1 MEVTVEKNLVIAAL
15 IAFAFH
21 GLLVLT
27 EAPSVY
33 FSSQSR
39 AGENKVI
46 EISMV
51 SAYRE
56 TEKNPPVERE
66 EKPVEKKAGVE
77 KDKRE
82 EEVKRAEE
90 SNLTKADSIIDR
102 DRDVS
107 YRSEK
112 EEESTFLP
120 SSEAES
126 KPNPEVKEVVSTPP
140 RYRENPQPPYPPIA
154 KRRGYEGTTILSL
167 YVLQDGTVGEVIV
180 KKTSGH
186 SILDRAAVRAAEK
199 WLFEPGSRMGKAIPL
214 WVDVPIRFVVKGEK

>member
-1 MEVTVEKNLVIAAL
+1 MEVTVKKDLIIAAL
-15 IAFAFH
+15 IAFALH

-27 EAPSVY
+27 ETPSAF
-33 FSSQSR
+33 FSSPFR

-56 TEKNPPVERE
+56 TEEKLLVERE
-66 EKPVEKKAGVE
+66 EKPLEKETGVE

-82 EEVKRAEE
+82 EEAKRTEE
-90 SNLTKADSIIDR
+90 SSLTRADSIKDR

-107 YRSEK
+107 CRSEK

-120 SSEAES
+120 SSQAES
-126 KPNPEVKEVVSTPP
+126 KLTPEVKEVASTPP

-154 KRRGYEGTTILSL
+154 RRRGYEGTTLLSL
-167 YVLQDGTVGEVIV
+167 WVLEDGTVGEAVV

-186 SILDRAAVRAAEK
+186 SILDRAAIRAAEK
-199 WLFEPGSRMGKAIPL
+199 WLFEPASTMGKAIPL
-214 WVDVPIRFVVKGEK
+214 WVDVPIRFVVKGKK

>member
-1 MEVTVEKNLVIAAL
+1 MEVTVEKDLIIAAL

-56 TEKNPPVERE
+56 TEKKPPVERE
-66 EKPVEKKAGVE
+66 EEPVEKKAGEE
-77 KDKRE
+77 KEKRDE
-82 EEVKRAEE
+82 KKKIAEDPVITREYVVKE
-90 SNLTKADSIIDR
+90 R

-107 YRSEK
+107 SRTEK
-112 EEESTFLP
+112 EKRPFLP
-120 SSEAES
+120 PSEVES

>member
-15 IAFAFH
+15 IAFALH

-56 TEKNPPVERE
+56 TEEKPLVERE
-66 EKPVEKKAGVE
+66 EKPVEKETGVE

-90 SNLTKADSIIDR
+90 SNLTRADSIIDR

-107 YRSEK
+107 SRSEK
-112 EEESTFLP
+112 EKRPFLP
-120 SSEAES
+120 PSEVES